1 MRIDG
6 LMVAIQDVDLHTVKK
21 EDLDFTAGNEMHLT
35 DQSTV
40 QQLTHSTDFSL
51 QMSRTDYLHA
61 LVGYFAVEFTKTHV
75 PIRISTGTAVAMVR
89 LCCSSS

>member
-35 DQSTV
+35 
-40 QQLTHSTDFSL
+40 
-51 QMSRTDYLHA
+51 
-61 LVGYFAVEFTKTHV
+61 G
-75 PIRISTGTAVAMVR
+75 
-89 LCCSSS
+89 